1 MRAPLTVAVAQPRCI
16 SKDVQANGRE
26 HAELIRRAAARVVVF
41 PELSLTGYELDAA
54 AVSLDEAGVVMI
66 VETCAR
72 TETLPSSEL
81 LSPAKVAA
89 VTSRSSRST
98 LLARRSSTGKNYLGG
113 DEPACFV
120 PGDGPVALD
129 VDGWRIGLG
138 ICKDTGVEQHIADTA
153 SLNVDLYAA
162 GLVHFP
168 EELEMQEERAVRIA
182 VACSAPVAF
191 ASFAGPTGG
200 GFDKTAGVSSIW
212 AADGTPI
219 SRAGREPGDITRAT
233 LKRSPS
239 ADPQGSHR
247 ASFS

>member
-72 TETLPSSEL
+72 TETIALVGAP
-81 LSPAKVAA
+81 VAGKGG
-89 VTSRSSRST
+89 SRHIAILKIDSAGAEVVYR
-98 LLARRSSTGKNYLGG
+98 KNYLGG